1 MTDFTPEYYLK
12 TWRKTVEEG
21 VREDGLIHDV
31 ADDIHEYF
39 TSTKMR
45 DWCEIGD
52 DARRI
57 YNMMFADSPDE
68 EVQDESPLDGI
79 WTGAAAQAADGVWA
93 TVADALGLNKEIL
106 ESVMD
111 EWYFL
116 YEDAPP
122 PMTMDEFQKRYK
134 EEEQSW
140 KKDGLL

>member
-39 TSTKMR
+39 TSAKMR

-68 EVQDESPLDGI
+68 EVQDESPDRKS
-79 WTGAAAQAADGVWA
+79 TR
-93 TVADALGLNKEIL
+93 LNSSHIPL
-106 ESVMD
+106 SRMPSS
-111 EWYFL
+111 
-116 YEDAPP
+116 A
-122 PMTMDEFQKRYK
+122 
-134 EEEQSW
+134 
-140 KKDGLL
+140 